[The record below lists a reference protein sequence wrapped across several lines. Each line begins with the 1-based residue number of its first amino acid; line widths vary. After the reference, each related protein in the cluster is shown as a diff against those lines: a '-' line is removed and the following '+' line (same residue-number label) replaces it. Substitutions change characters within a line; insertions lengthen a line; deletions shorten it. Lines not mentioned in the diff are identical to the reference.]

1 LVLQNYT
8 KNLIPPNFS
17 AFFLIFALV
26 IRKILHTIFTKFSS
40 AGLGFLT
47 IILISQIL
55 GVEAKGEQAIMVYN
69 INLLLMLF
77 TLIGNSTLI
86 YLTPR
91 KDFSNLIIPSF
102 LWIVITAILVSLF
115 FPNICVL
122 IAVLAAISEI
132 NQFLLLGKQKIS
144 QANILKLIYPLVSF
158 SYILIL
164 WLFNRFTSVEDFITA
179 MLIAYIVSFFY
190 GIFALR
196 DEYKNLKLISKQ
208 ELTSS
213 FKTLFSLGVTKQIGY
228 IAQSMNYRLCF
239 YILGFYCGETL
250 VGIYSNAVSLSE
262 AVMLFG
268 SSLALVQYSSLSNN
282 EDDSSSKQFSW
293 KMSKI
298 NGIFTA
304 LALLVLCLLP
314 QSVYSFIFGKGFEE
328 ISSAIRILSIG
339 VLPLSI
345 ASNFTQYFYAKG
357 NFKISTFASIIG
369 LVITIIAGL
378 ILIPKYQLQGA
389 AFTATLSYFTTFAI
403 EFYFFVFRK

>member
-1 LVLQNYT
+1 M
-8 KNLIPPNFS
+8 
-17 AFFLIFALV
+17 

-144 QANILKLIYPLVSF
+144 QANILKLIYPLISF

-304 LALLVLCLLP
+304 GALLVLCLLP
-314 QSVYSFIFGKGFEE
+314 SEVYSFVFGKGFEE
-328 ISSAIRILSIG
+328 ISQAIRILSIG

-378 ILIPKYQLQGA
+378 ILIPKYQLQGVA
-389 AFTATLSYFTTFAI
+389 LTATLSYFTTFAI

>member
-1 LVLQNYT
+1 M
-8 KNLIPPNFS
+8 
-17 AFFLIFALV
+17 

-40 AGLGFLT
+40 AGLGCLT

-282 EDDSSSKQFSW
+282 DNDKTSKQFSW

-298 NGIFTA
+298 NGLFTA
-304 LALLVLCLLP
+304 FALLVLCLLP
-314 QSVYSFIFGKGFEE
+314 QNVYTFIFGEGFEE

-345 ASNFTQYFYAKG
+345 ASNFTHYFYAKG
-357 NFKISTFASIIG
+357 NFKISTVASLIG
-369 LVITIIAGL
+369 LAITIIAGL

-389 AFTATLSYFTTFAI
+389 ALTATLSYFTTFAI
-403 EFYFFVFRK
+403 EFYFFALKK

>member
-1 LVLQNYT
+1 M
-8 KNLIPPNFS
+8 
-17 AFFLIFALV
+17 

-115 FPNICVL
+115 FPNICVF

-190 GIFALR
+190 GVFALR
-196 DEYKNLKLISKQ
+196 DEYKNIKLISKQ

-282 EDDSSSKQFSW
+282 ENDSSSKQFSW

-314 QSVYSFIFGKGFEE
+314 SEVYSFIFGKGFED
-328 ISSAIRILSIG
+328 ISQAIRILSIG

-389 AFTATLSYFTTFAI
+389 ALTATLSYFTTFAI

>member
-1 LVLQNYT
+1 M
-8 KNLIPPNFS
+8 
-17 AFFLIFALV
+17 

-164 WLFNRFTSVEDFITA
+164 WLLNRFDSVEDFITA

-196 DEYKNLKLISKQ
+196 DEYKNIKLISKQ

-282 EDDSSSKQFSW
+282 ENDSSSKQFSW

-314 QSVYSFIFGKGFEE
+314 SEVYSFIFGKGFEE
-328 ISSAIRILSIG
+328 ISQAIRILSIG

-389 AFTATLSYFTTFAI
+389 ALAATLSYFTTFAI

>member
-1 LVLQNYT
+1 M
-8 KNLIPPNFS
+8 
-17 AFFLIFALV
+17 

-228 IAQSMNYRLCF
+228 IAQSMNYRLYF

-282 EDDSSSKQFSW
+282 ENDSSSKQFSW

-314 QSVYSFIFGKGFEE
+314 SEVYSFVFGKGFEE
-328 ISSAIRILSIG
+328 ISQAIIILSIG

-389 AFTATLSYFTTFAI
+389 ALTATLSYFTTFAI

>member
-1 LVLQNYT
+1 M
-8 KNLIPPNFS
+8 
-17 AFFLIFALV
+17 

-196 DEYKNLKLISKQ
+196 DEYKNIKLISKQ

-314 QSVYSFIFGKGFEE
+314 SEVYSFVFGKGFED
-328 ISSAIRILSIG
+328 ISQAIRILSIG

-369 LVITIIAGL
+369 LGVTIIAGL
-378 ILIPKYQLQGA
+378 ILIPKHQLQGA
-389 AFTATLSYFTTFAI
+389 ALAATLSYFTTFAI

>member
-1 LVLQNYT
+1 M
-8 KNLIPPNFS
+8 
-17 AFFLIFALV
+17 

-115 FPNICVL
+115 FPNICVF

-213 FKTLFSLGVTKQIGY
+213 FKTLFSLGFTKQIGY

-314 QSVYSFIFGKGFEE
+314 SEVYSFIFGKGFEE
-328 ISSAIRILSIG
+328 ISQAIRILSIG

-389 AFTATLSYFTTFAI
+389 ALAATLSYFTTFAI
-403 EFYFFVFRK
+403 EFYFFAFRK

>member
-1 LVLQNYT
+1 M
-8 KNLIPPNFS
+8 
-17 AFFLIFALV
+17 

-115 FPNICVL
+115 FPNICVF

-164 WLFNRFTSVEDFITA
+164 WLLNRFDSVEDFITA

-196 DEYKNLKLISKQ
+196 DEYKNIKLISKQ

-282 EDDSSSKQFSW
+282 ENDSSSKQFSW

-314 QSVYSFIFGKGFEE
+314 SEVYSFIFGKGFEE
-328 ISSAIRILSIG
+328 ISQAIRILSIG

-389 AFTATLSYFTTFAI
+389 ALAATLSYFTTFAI

>member
-1 LVLQNYT
+1 M
-8 KNLIPPNFS
+8 
-17 AFFLIFALV
+17 

-115 FPNICVL
+115 FPNICVF

-164 WLFNRFTSVEDFITA
+164 WLLNRFDSVEDFITA

-190 GIFALR
+190 GIFSLR
-196 DEYKNLKLISKQ
+196 DEYKNIKLISKQ

-304 LALLVLCLLP
+304 GALLVLCLLP
-314 QSVYSFIFGKGFEE
+314 SEVYSFIFGKGFEE
-328 ISSAIRILSIG
+328 ISQAIRILSIG

-369 LVITIIAGL
+369 LGVTIIAGL

-389 AFTATLSYFTTFAI
+389 AIAATLSYFTTFAI

>member
-1 LVLQNYT
+1 M
-8 KNLIPPNFS
+8 
-17 AFFLIFALV
+17 

-115 FPNICVL
+115 FSNICVL
-122 IAVLAAISEI
+122 IAVFAAISEI

-190 GIFALR
+190 GIFTLR

-314 QSVYSFIFGKGFEE
+314 SEVYSFVFGKGFEE
-328 ISSAIRILSIG
+328 ISQAIRILSIG

-389 AFTATLSYFTTFAI
+389 ALTATLSYFTTFAI

>member
-1 LVLQNYT
+1 M
-8 KNLIPPNFS
+8 
-17 AFFLIFALV
+17 

-115 FPNICVL
+115 FPNICVF

-164 WLFNRFTSVEDFITA
+164 WLLNRFDSVEDFITA
-179 MLIAYIVSFFY
+179 MLIAYLISFFY

-196 DEYKNLKLISKQ
+196 DEYKNIKLISKQ

-314 QSVYSFIFGKGFEE
+314 SEVYSFVFGKGFEE
-328 ISSAIRILSIG
+328 ISQAIRILSIG

-369 LVITIIAGL
+369 LGVTIIAGL

-389 AFTATLSYFTTFAI
+389 ALAATLSFFTTFAI

>member
-1 LVLQNYT
+1 MI
-8 KNLIPPNFS
+8 KN
-17 AFFLIFALV
+17 
-26 IRKILHTIFTKFSS
+26 ILHTIFTKFSS
-40 AGLGFLT
+40 AALGFLT

-55 GVEAKGEQAIMVYN
+55 GAEAKGEQAIMVYN
-69 INLLLMLF
+69 INLMLMFF

-86 YLTPR
+86 YLVPR
-91 KDFSNLIIPSF
+91 KDFSSLIIPSLIWVLF
-102 LWIVITAILVSLF
+102 SAIIAAIVFIFVLKSGVFYSIICIIIAIL
-115 FPNICVL
+115 
-122 IAVLAAISEI
+122 AALSEI
-132 NQFLLLGKQKIS
+132 NQFLLLGKQKIT
-144 QANILKLIYPLVSF
+144 QANTLKFLYPLISF
-158 SYILIL
+158 SFILVL
-164 WLFNRFTSVEDFITA
+164 WLFDRFTKVEDFILA
-179 MLIAYIVSFFY
+179 IFIAYFISLFY
-190 GIFALR
+190 GLFALK
-196 DEYKNLKLISKQ
+196 DEYKNIKLLSKK

-213 FKTLFSLGVTKQIGY
+213 FKTLFSLGVTKQTGY

-262 AVMLFG
+262 AVMLLG

-304 LALLVLCLLP
+304 GALLVLCLLP
-314 QSVYSFIFGKGFEE
+314 SEVYSFVFGKGFEE
-328 ISSAIRILSIG
+328 ISQAIRILSIG

-389 AFTATLSYFTTFAI
+389 ALAATLSYFTTFAI

>member
-1 LVLQNYT
+1 M
-8 KNLIPPNFS
+8 
-17 AFFLIFALV
+17 

-115 FPNICVL
+115 FPNICVF

-144 QANILKLIYPLVSF
+144 QANILKLIYPLISF

-304 LALLVLCLLP
+304 GALLVLCLLP
-314 QSVYSFIFGKGFEE
+314 SEVYSFIFGKGFEE
-328 ISSAIRILSIG
+328 ISQAIRILSIG

-357 NFKISTFASIIG
+357 NFKISTVASIIG

-378 ILIPKYQLQGA
+378 ILVPKYQLQGA
-389 AFTATLSYFTTFAI
+389 ALAATLSYFTTFAI

>member
-1 LVLQNYT
+1 M
-8 KNLIPPNFS
+8 
-17 AFFLIFALV
+17 

-102 LWIVITAILVSLF
+102 LWIIITAILVSLF

-164 WLFNRFTSVEDFITA
+164 WLLNRFDSVEDFITA

-239 YILGFYCGETL
+239 YILGFYCGESL

-314 QSVYSFIFGKGFEE
+314 SEVYSFIFGKGFEE
-328 ISSAIRILSIG
+328 ISQVIRILSIG

-369 LVITIIAGL
+369 LGVTIIAGL

-389 AFTATLSYFTTFAI
+389 ALTATLSYFTTFSI

>member
-1 LVLQNYT
+1 M
-8 KNLIPPNFS
+8 
-17 AFFLIFALV
+17 

-115 FPNICVL
+115 FPNICVF

-282 EDDSSSKQFSW
+282 ENDSSSKQFSW

-314 QSVYSFIFGKGFEE
+314 SEVYSFVFGKGFEE
-328 ISSAIRILSIG
+328 ISQAIRILSIG

-389 AFTATLSYFTTFAI
+389 ALTATLSYFTTFAI

>member
-1 LVLQNYT
+1 M
-8 KNLIPPNFS
+8 
-17 AFFLIFALV
+17 

-115 FPNICVL
+115 FPNICVF

-304 LALLVLCLLP
+304 GALLVLCLLP
-314 QSVYSFIFGKGFEE
+314 SEVYSFVFGKGFEE
-328 ISSAIRILSIG
+328 ISQAIRILSIG

-389 AFTATLSYFTTFAI
+389 ALTATLSYFTTFAI

>member
-1 LVLQNYT
+1 M
-8 KNLIPPNFS
+8 
-17 AFFLIFALV
+17 

-144 QANILKLIYPLVSF
+144 QANILKLIYPLISF

-196 DEYKNLKLISKQ
+196 DEYKTLKLISKQ

-213 FKTLFSLGVTKQIGY
+213 FKTLFSLGVTKQTGY

-304 LALLVLCLLP
+304 GALLVLCLLP
-314 QSVYSFIFGKGFEE
+314 SEVYSFVFGKGFEE
-328 ISSAIRILSIG
+328 ISQAIRILSIG

-389 AFTATLSYFTTFAI
+389 ALTATLSYFTTFAI

>member
-1 LVLQNYT
+1 M
-8 KNLIPPNFS
+8 
-17 AFFLIFALV
+17 

-282 EDDSSSKQFSW
+282 ENDSSSKQFSW

-304 LALLVLCLLP
+304 GALLVLCLLP
-314 QSVYSFIFGKGFEE
+314 SEVYSFVFGKGFEE
-328 ISSAIRILSIG
+328 ISQAIRILSIG

-389 AFTATLSYFTTFAI
+389 ALTATLSYFTTFAI

>member
-1 LVLQNYT
+1 M
-8 KNLIPPNFS
+8 
-17 AFFLIFALV
+17 

-144 QANILKLIYPLVSF
+144 QANILKLIYPLISF

-196 DEYKNLKLISKQ
+196 DEYKNIKLISKQ

-314 QSVYSFIFGKGFEE
+314 SEVYSFVFGKGFEE
-328 ISSAIRILSIG
+328 ISQAIRILSIG

-389 AFTATLSYFTTFAI
+389 ALTATLSYFTTFAI
-403 EFYFFVFRK
+403 EFYFFAFRK

>member
-1 LVLQNYT
+1 M
-8 KNLIPPNFS
+8 
-17 AFFLIFALV
+17 

-314 QSVYSFIFGKGFEE
+314 SEVYSFVFGKGFEE
-328 ISSAIRILSIG
+328 ISQAIRILSIG

-389 AFTATLSYFTTFAI
+389 ALTATLSYFTTFAI

>member
-1 LVLQNYT
+1 M
-8 KNLIPPNFS
+8 
-17 AFFLIFALV
+17 

-115 FPNICVL
+115 FPDICVL

-144 QANILKLIYPLVSF
+144 QANILKLLYPLVSF
-158 SYILIL
+158 TYILVL
-164 WLFNRFTSVEDFITA
+164 WLFNRFTKVEDFIMA

-190 GIFALR
+190 GIFALK
-196 DEYKNLKLISKQ
+196 DEYKNLKPISKQ

-239 YILGFYCGETL
+239 YILGFYCGESL

-282 EDDSSSKQFSW
+282 ENDSSSKQFSW

-314 QSVYSFIFGKGFEE
+314 SEVYSFVFGKGFED
-328 ISSAIRILSIG
+328 ISQAIRILSIG

-389 AFTATLSYFTTFAI
+389 ALTATLSYFTTFAI

>member
-1 LVLQNYT
+1 M
-8 KNLIPPNFS
+8 
-17 AFFLIFALV
+17 

-122 IAVLAAISEI
+122 IALLAAISEI

-179 MLIAYIVSFFY
+179 MLIAYVVSLFY
-190 GIFALR
+190 GVFVLK
-196 DEYKNLKLISKQ
+196 DEYRNIKFLSTKELKADFKNL
-208 ELTSS
+208 
-213 FKTLFSLGVTKQIGY
+213 FRLGFTKQIGY

-239 YILGFYCGETL
+239 YILGFYCGERL

-282 EDDSSSKQFSW
+282 NNEKSSKEFSW
-293 KMSKI
+293 KMCKI
-298 NGIFTA
+298 NGVFTA
-304 LALLVLCLLP
+304 LALLVLSLLP
-314 QSVYSFIFGKGFEE
+314 AEFYSFVFGKGFEN
-328 ISSAIRILSIG
+328 IGQVIRLLSIG
-339 VLPLSI
+339 ILPLSI

-357 NFKISTFASIIG
+357 NFKISTYASLIG
-369 LVITIIAGL
+369 LVVTIICGL
-378 ILIPKYQLQGA
+378 ILIPKYAIIGA
-389 AFTATLSYFTTFAI
+389 ALTASLSYLTTFAI
-403 EFYFFVFRK
+403 EFYFFALKK

>member
-1 LVLQNYT
+1 M
-8 KNLIPPNFS
+8 
-17 AFFLIFALV
+17 
-26 IRKILHTIFTKFSS
+26 IRKIIHTIFTKFSS

-86 YLTPR
+86 YLVPR
-91 KDFSNLIIPSF
+91 KNFSNLILPSL
-102 LWIVITAILVSLF
+102 LWIGVMAIIVAIF
-115 FPNICVL
+115 FPSICVL

-132 NQFLLLGKQKIS
+132 NQFILLGKQKIS
-144 QANILKLIYPLVSF
+144 QANILKLLYPLVSL

-164 WLFNRFTSVEDFITA
+164 WFFDSFTKVEDFITA
-179 MLIAYIVSFFY
+179 MLIAYIVSLFY
-190 GIFALR
+190 GIFALK
-196 DEYKNLKLISKQ
+196 DEYKNINLISKK
-208 ELTSS
+208 EFVSS
-213 FKTLFSLGVTKQIGY
+213 FKNLFKLGFTKQIGY

-239 YILGFYCGETL
+239 YILGFYCGEKL

-282 EDDSSSKQFSW
+282 NNEKTSKEFSW
-293 KMSKI
+293 KMCKI
-298 NGIFTA
+298 NGVFTA
-304 LALLVLCLLP
+304 LALLVLSVLP
-314 QSVYSFIFGKGFEE
+314 KEFYSFIFGKGFEN
-328 ISSAIRILSIG
+328 ISQAIRLLSIG

-357 NFKISTFASIIG
+357 NFKISTFASLIG
-369 LVITIIAGL
+369 LVVTITAGL
-378 ILIPKYQLQGA
+378 ILIPKYSLTGA
-389 AFTATLSYFTTFAI
+389 ALTASLSYLTTFAI
-403 EFYFFVFRK
+403 EFYFFLKK

>member
-1 LVLQNYT
+1 M
-8 KNLIPPNFS
+8 
-17 AFFLIFALV
+17 

-122 IAVLAAISEI
+122 IALLAAISEI

-179 MLIAYIVSFFY
+179 MLIAYIASFFY

-314 QSVYSFIFGKGFEE
+314 SEVYSFIFGKGFEE
-328 ISSAIRILSIG
+328 ISQAIRILSIG

-389 AFTATLSYFTTFAI
+389 ALTATLSYFTTFAI

>member
-1 LVLQNYT
+1 M
-8 KNLIPPNFS
+8 
-17 AFFLIFALV
+17 

-69 INLLLMLF
+69 INLMLMLF

-115 FPNICVL
+115 FPNICVF

-262 AVMLFG
+262 SVMLFG

-304 LALLVLCLLP
+304 GALLVLCLLP
-314 QSVYSFIFGKGFEE
+314 SEVYSFIFGKGFEE
-328 ISSAIRILSIG
+328 ISQAIRILSIG

-389 AFTATLSYFTTFAI
+389 ALAATLSYFTTFAI

>member
-1 LVLQNYT
+1 M
-8 KNLIPPNFS
+8 
-17 AFFLIFALV
+17 

-115 FPNICVL
+115 FPNICVF

-179 MLIAYIVSFFY
+179 MFIAYIVSFFY

-239 YILGFYCGETL
+239 YILGFYCGESL

-314 QSVYSFIFGKGFEE
+314 SEVYSFIFGKGFED
-328 ISSAIRILSIG
+328 ISQAIRILSIG

-369 LVITIIAGL
+369 LGVTIIAGL

-389 AFTATLSYFTTFAI
+389 ALAATLSFFTTFAI
-403 EFYFFVFRK
+403 EFYFFALKK

>member
-1 LVLQNYT
+1 M
-8 KNLIPPNFS
+8 
-17 AFFLIFALV
+17 

-69 INLLLMLF
+69 INLMLMLF

-86 YLTPR
+86 YLVPR

-102 LWIVITAILVSLF
+102 LWVGLSAIVVSLF

-122 IAVLAAISEI
+122 IALLAAISEI
-132 NQFLLLGKQKIS
+132 NQFILLGKQKVA
-144 QANILKLIYPLVSF
+144 QANTLKLLYPLVSF

-190 GIFALR
+190 GIFALK
-196 DEYKNLKLISKQ
+196 DEYKNIKLISKQ

-314 QSVYSFIFGKGFEE
+314 SEVYSFVFGKGFED
-328 ISSAIRILSIG
+328 ISQAIRILSIG

-389 AFTATLSYFTTFAI
+389 ALTATLSYFTTFAI

>member
-1 LVLQNYT
+1 M
-8 KNLIPPNFS
+8 
-17 AFFLIFALV
+17 

-115 FPNICVL
+115 FPDICVL

-144 QANILKLIYPLVSF
+144 QANILKLLYPLVSF
-158 SYILIL
+158 TYILVL
-164 WLFNRFTSVEDFITA
+164 WLFNRFTKVEDFIMA

-190 GIFALR
+190 GIFALK
-196 DEYKNLKLISKQ
+196 DEYKNLKPISKQ

-282 EDDSSSKQFSW
+282 ENDSSSKKFSW

-304 LALLVLCLLP
+304 AALLVLSLLP
-314 QSVYSFIFGKGFEE
+314 SEVYSFIFGKGFED
-328 ISSAIRILSIG
+328 ISQTIRILSIG

-345 ASNFTQYFYAKG
+345 SSNFTQYFYAKG

-369 LVITIIAGL
+369 LAVTIIVGL

-389 AFTATLSYFTTFAI
+389 ALTATLSYITTFTI

>member
-1 LVLQNYT
+1 M
-8 KNLIPPNFS
+8 
-17 AFFLIFALV
+17 

-164 WLFNRFTSVEDFITA
+164 WLLNRFDSVEDFITA

-196 DEYKNLKLISKQ
+196 DEYKNIKLISKQ

-314 QSVYSFIFGKGFEE
+314 SEVYSFIFGKGFEE
-328 ISSAIRILSIG
+328 ISQAIRILSIG

-389 AFTATLSYFTTFAI
+389 ALAATLSYFTTFAI

>member
-1 LVLQNYT
+1 M
-8 KNLIPPNFS
+8 
-17 AFFLIFALV
+17 

-196 DEYKNLKLISKQ
+196 DEYKNIKLISKQ

-304 LALLVLCLLP
+304 GALLVLCLLP
-314 QSVYSFIFGKGFEE
+314 SEVYSFVFGKGFEE
-328 ISSAIRILSIG
+328 ISQAIRILSIG

-369 LVITIIAGL
+369 LGVTIIAGL

-389 AFTATLSYFTTFAI
+389 ALAATLSYFTTFAI

>member
-1 LVLQNYT
+1 M
-8 KNLIPPNFS
+8 
-17 AFFLIFALV
+17 

-86 YLTPR
+86 YLVPR

-102 LWIVITAILVSLF
+102 LWIGVTAGIVALF
-115 FPNICVL
+115 FPNVCVL

-132 NQFLLLGKQKIS
+132 NQFILLGKQKVA
-144 QANILKLIYPLVSF
+144 QANVLKLLYPLVSF
-158 SYILIL
+158 SYILVL
-164 WLFNRFTSVEDFITA
+164 WFFDSFTKVEDFITA
-179 MLIAYIVSFFY
+179 MLIAYIVSLFY
-190 GIFALR
+190 GIFALK
-196 DEYKNLKLISKQ
+196 DEYRNIKRLSTKELKADFKNLFKLG
-208 ELTSS
+208 
-213 FKTLFSLGVTKQIGY
+213 FTKQIGY

-239 YILGFYCGETL
+239 YILGFYCGERL

-282 EDDSSSKQFSW
+282 DNDKTSKQFSW

-298 NGIFTA
+298 NGLFTA
-304 LALLVLCLLP
+304 FALLVLCLLP
-314 QSVYSFIFGKGFEE
+314 QNVYTFIFGEGFSE
-328 ISSAIRILSIG
+328 ISTAIRILSIG
-339 VLPLSI
+339 ILPLSI

-357 NFKISTFASIIG
+357 NFKISTVASLIG
-369 LVITIIAGL
+369 LAVTIIAGL

-403 EFYFFVFRK
+403 EFYFFALKK